1 MFRLI
6 RLLSGRTGKTIAQ
19 LALLLETSQRS
30 VYRYI
35 KLLEEVGYL
44 VDKDQ
49 HERYF
54 LFHPEEPRAAEAFGP
69 EESLLLRQLLES
81 AAAAHPLKEG
91 ILHKLYVHSDYIP
104 LAENILKVHTA
115 KVVAKLSEAI
125 RERRQVRLLNYHST
139 NSETYADRLVSP
151 LEFTDNYAVLQAF
164 EPDAN
169 KVKSYKVERIQDVE
183 VLDVAGQYDQAA
195 GGLDFFGL
203 SGPEPIPVTLR
214 LTARAYR
221 LLIEEYP
228 LTRPFTRQEGTDYV
242 FEGTVRNWQG
252 IGRFVLGL
260 PGEVRVLAPEELRVY
275 LRERAKKRTF

>member
-1 MFRLI
+1 MI
-6 RLLSGRTGKTIAQ
+6 RLLSGRPGKTVAQ
-19 LALLLETSQRS
+19 LALLLDTSQRS

-35 KLLEEVGYL
+35 ALLEEIGYL
-44 VDKDQ
+44 VDTDAYG
-49 HERYF
+49 RYF
-54 LFHPEEPRAAEAFGP
+54 LFQPEKPRRAEAFGP

-91 ILHKLYVHSDYIP
+91 ILHKLYLHSDYIP

-125 RERRQVRLLNYHST
+125 QERRQVRLLNYHST
-139 NSETYADRLVSP
+139 NSETYADRLVEP
-151 LEFTDNYAVLQAF
+151 LEFTENFAVLQAY
-164 EPDAN
+164 EPAAG
-169 KVKSYKVERIQDVE
+169 KVKSYKVERIQDVQ
-183 VLDVAGQYDQAA
+183 VLDVAGQYDQTA
-195 GGLDFFGL
+195 GGLDFFGM

-228 LTRPFTRQEGTDYV
+228 LTRPYTRREGTDYV

-260 PGEVRVLAPEELRVY
+260 INEVKGVEPKELRLYIIDTIKNVNF
-275 LRERAKKRTF
+275 TI

>member
-1 MFRLI
+1 M
-6 RLLSGRTGKTIAQ
+6 LSGRTGRTIAQ
-19 LALLLETSQRS
+19 LAQLLETSQRS

-54 LFHPEEPRAAEAFGP
+54 LFHPEESRAAEAFGP

-91 ILHKLYVHSDYIP
+91 ILHKLYLHSDYIP
-104 LAENILKVHTA
+104 LAENILKVHMA

-139 NSETYADRLVSP
+139 NSETYTDRLIEP
-151 LEFTDNYAVLQAF
+151 LEFTNNYLVLQAY
-164 EPDAN
+164 EPAAD

-228 LTRPFTRQEGTDYV
+228 LTRPFTRQEGTDYL

-260 PGEVRVLAPEELRVY
+260 PGEVQVLAPEGLRAY
-275 LRERAKKRTF
+275 LRERVKGWGRSF